1 MDFTGFFLYFFYFE
15 FMRKPGIHDKKVYFS
30 GKKICAFPCGGF
42 YTLRHGDTNM
52 KELAMNTK
60 LVVRPIVGCLTHTH
74 FWEGPCR
81 AGYKKDMTP
90 EAEKANADI
99 AFAQACKE
107 LEKATKE
114 IAFLPAIDARY
125 NESFVVGR
133 DVFEQ
138 IESDIDKV
146 DFFLCMNWRIP
157 KLERYHKPVVIM
169 QNGNEG
175 IDFAAYCRSIGI
187 EAYVAMDIQDLNEI
201 AHLLWVRKAVSQTR
215 ALVLTAGSQPT
226 FGIQSL
232 IRDPE
237 IIRQKYGLEVV
248 KLPYTSIVPYMD
260 SITDAEA
267 KPVADKILAAAADV
281 KVNRE
286 WFINDI
292 KYYLA
297 AKKMM
302 DKYDC
307 NAFSTACH
315 ELCTSEIPQA
325 RKFTPCTCHTLLKD
339 EGIPS
344 GCEEDL
350 NALLAMT
357 IMQYTAD
364 RPAFMG
370 NPSHE
375 TDELLKIHHAVPA
388 LCMNGYGSKPLAF
401 KLWAFTG
408 QGFGGKMQVDF
419 TENKSDKVT
428 LGRFNPAGDTICIK
442 TGKVI
447 KSEYEEVYCSPFYY
461 IQMDDVRHYMHALAG
476 FGHHQ
481 VLIFGDYSRQIKQ
494 LAEIMHFSVVE
505 G

>member
-1 MDFTGFFLYFFYFE
+1 
-15 FMRKPGIHDKKVYFS
+15 
-30 GKKICAFPCGGF
+30 
-42 YTLRHGDTNM
+42 M

-60 LVVRPIVGCLTHTH
+60 LTVRPIVGCLTHSH

-81 AGYKKDMTP
+81 AGYKEDMTV
-90 EAEKANADI
+90 EAEAAAADK
-99 AFAQACKE
+99 AFAEAKKVLEQATE
-107 LEKATKE
+107 EIHFLEAV
-114 IAFLPAIDARY
+114 DARY
-125 NESFVVGR
+125 DEKFVVGK
-133 DVFEQ
+133 DVFAK
-138 IESDIDKV
+138 IEEDMDQV

-157 KLERYHKPVVIM
+157 KLERYKKPIVIL

-175 IDFAAYCRSIGI
+175 IDFAAYCRNIGV

-201 AHLLWVRKAVSQTR
+201 AHLLWVRKAVSETR
-215 ALVLTAGSQPT
+215 ALVLTAGGQPT

-237 IIRQKYGLEVV
+237 VLRQRYGFEVI
-248 KLPYTSIVPYMD
+248 KLPFREIFKYMD
-260 SITDAEA
+260 EITDEEA
-267 KPVADKILAAAADV
+267 KPIADKIINGSKET
-281 KVNRE
+281 KVNTD
-286 WFINDI
+286 WFINDV

-302 DKYDC
+302 DIYDC

-315 ELCTSEIPQA
+315 ELCTSEIPQE
-325 RKFTPCTCHTLLKD
+325 RKFTPCMCHSLMKD

-357 IMQYTAD
+357 ILQYAAH

-370 NPSHE
+370 NPNHE
-375 TDELLKIHHAVPA
+375 TDELLRIHHAVPA
-388 LCMNGYGSKPLAF
+388 LCMNGYGTKPLEY

-408 QGFGGKMQVDF
+408 QGFGGKLQVDF
-419 TENKSDKVT
+419 TENEQDSVT
-428 LGRFNPAGDTICIK
+428 LARFNPAGDTICV
-442 TGKVI
+442 KVGQVLR
-447 KSEYEEVYCSPFYY
+447 SEYDEVYCSPYYY
-461 IQMDDVRHYMHALAG
+461 IQMDDARRYMHHLAG

-481 VLIFGDYSRQIKQ
+481 VLVFGDYMKELKD
-494 LAEIMHFSVVE
+494 LAEIMNFKVLE